1 MPWAVRLMIDRLD
14 CPVSVNAASTREDS
28 HKTITGGNI
37 MTVRIIQAT
46 WEYFRNTCMTVRK
59 PQPKPFTAIRGV
71 CPPTKLRQPDDAP
84 PDHAQVAGAIYK
96 EQVSL
101 FTVAAAIDCYSPAR
115 ASCEEFLII
124 SSMSG
129 RADLPL
135 QALFENYQHW
145 TSKFGLPKLSKQAF
159 ADVLWPVGCEVKLP
173 DFRSKSRGCNRA
185 EPRSRPKTY
194 CNKQLSL
201 PLGT

>member
-59 PQPKPFTAIRGV
+59 LQPKPSTA
-71 CPPTKLRQPDDAP
+71 
-84 PDHAQVAGAIYK
+84 PDHAPVTEAISE
-96 EQVSL
+96 EQASL
-101 FTVAAAIDCYSPAR
+101 ISIAAAIDYYSPAR
-115 ASCEEFLII
+115 VACDEFLII
-124 SSMSG
+124 SSMRG

-135 QALFENYQHW
+135 RALFENYQHW

-159 ADVLWPVGCEVKLP
+159 ADVLRALNCGAEQRDHRWKG
-173 DFRSKSRGCNRA
+173 RGCNGVA
-185 EPRSRPKTY
+185 PRSRPKTS

-201 PLGT
+201 PLDT